1 MLTGGGPRAERGF
14 NLIEMMIAVTLL
26 AILIMLGLPE
36 YRQWI
41 QNTQIRTSAESVL
54 NGLQLARADA
64 VKRNTTVT
72 FAIAS
77 NNWTVTVAGSG
88 ENIQS
93 RSGKEGS
100 PNAVIA
106 ATQNTVTFNGLG
118 RITPVPA
125 AEIQFN
131 VTNPTGGTCQAGG
144 GPMRCLRVTASLGGQ
159 IRMCDPALPAGQ
171 PQACS

>member
-1 MLTGGGPRAERGF
+1 MLTCRGPRRERGF
-14 NLIEMMIAVTLL
+14 NLIELMIAVTLL
-26 AILIMLGLPE
+26 GILIMLGLPE
-36 YRQWI
+36 YREWI
-41 QNTQIRTSAESVL
+41 QNTQIRTSSESVL
-54 NGLQLARADA
+54 NGLQLARTEA
-64 VKRNTTVT
+64 VRRNTPVSFTV
-72 FAIAS
+72 S
-77 NNWTVTVAGSG
+77 GSDWTVTVPGSG
-88 ENIQS
+88 ETVQA

-100 PNAVIA
+100 SNAVIT

-131 VTNPTGGTCQAGG
+131 VTNPAGGTCQTSGG
-144 GPMRCLRVTASLGGQ
+144 QMRCLRVTASLGGQ